1 MDMFLSA
8 YPAPSSEP
16 PVRPSLPMVSA
27 DRLLREF
34 SLDQVIAQP
43 PVATETDLAMVTIYD
58 EDPVLQTNFGR
69 FLNWQVSEGVMALQ
83 LRTLGQEPVQP
94 TRSEWPL
101 SGPMQ
106 FLLLLLKTWELERQD
121 AVPLLGFETSE
132 RQYVERLLN
141 GMESLT
147 GRDVKDRI
155 AYLFQIRQTLAGLFR
170 NVKVENDWLR
180 EYHPMLDDRSPMDLL
195 LKGTMEYLL
204 VVRDYVLV
212 ASGK

>member
-8 YPAPSSEP
+8 YPAPPSEP
-16 PVRPSLPMVSA
+16 LVRPSFPTVPA

-34 SLDQVIAQP
+34 SLDQVIP
-43 PVATETDLAMVTIYD
+43 RPLVATEAVREMGTLYD
-58 EDPVLQTNFGR
+58 ESPVLQSNFGR
-69 FLNWQVSEGVMALQ
+69 FLNWQVSEGVTALQ
-83 LRTLGQEPVQP
+83 LRTVSQDVVTL
-94 TRSEWPL
+94 TRPAWPL

-106 FLLLLLKTWELERQD
+106 FLLRLLETWELQRRD
-121 AVPLLGFETSE
+121 AVLLLGFEMSE
-132 RQYVERLLN
+132 RQYVDRLMN

-155 AYLFQIRQTLAGLFR
+155 AYLFQIRKALAGLFR
-170 NVKVENDWLR
+170 NVEVENDWLR
-180 EYHPMLDDRSPMDLL
+180 EYHPMLDDRSPMELL
-195 LKGTMEYLL
+195 LKGSMEYLL

>member
-8 YPAPSSEP
+8 YPAPPSEP
-16 PVRPSLPMVSA
+16 PVRPSFPTVPA
-27 DRLLREF
+27 DRLQREF
-34 SLDQVIAQP
+34 SLDQVIP
-43 PVATETDLAMVTIYD
+43 RSLVAAETVGEMVTRYD
-58 EDPVLQTNFGR
+58 EGPVLQSNFGR
-69 FLNWQVSEGVMALQ
+69 FLNWQVSEGVTALQ
-83 LRTLGQEPVQP
+83 LRTVSQEPVTP

-101 SGPMQ
+101 PGPMQ
-106 FLLLLLKTWELERQD
+106 FLLRLLETWKLERQD